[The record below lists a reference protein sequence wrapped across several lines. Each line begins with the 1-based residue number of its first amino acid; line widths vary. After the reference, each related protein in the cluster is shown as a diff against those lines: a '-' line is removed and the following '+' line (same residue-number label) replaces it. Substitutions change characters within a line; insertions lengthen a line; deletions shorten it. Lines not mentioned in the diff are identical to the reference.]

1 MTLTDKLGHCILTA
15 DFVII
20 GGGLAGV
27 CASLAA
33 ARNGVKTILAIRTH

>member
-1 MTLTDKLGHCILTA
+1 MEVQEFSIQERALKKEILFA

-27 CASLAA
+27 CA
-33 ARNGVKTILAIRTH
+33 AINSSPQ